1 MKLLNNSQIK
11 IIKEV
16 FINPGVNLR
25 GIIEK
30 TNLSPNYVSEYM
42 NFLVRKGVVKEERL
56 EKKRVYLRRF
66 YLNFNSNLTRNLFLL
81 VKEEEKENFFQKYK
95 KLKPIFDNLVEEIK
109 TDFIVVYGSYARFG
123 AEKDS
128 DLDLL
133 IVGNIK
139 NREKIREIFVA
150 LDIEVSIKI
159 ESIKDFER
167 RIKDALHQ
175 QILKNNILIYD
186 SGKFIEILRKSYDLK

>member
-1 MKLLNNSQIK
+1 MKILNSSQTK
-11 IIKEV
+11 IIRE
-16 FINPGVNLR
+16 IIRTPGINLR
-25 GIIEK
+25 GVIEK
-30 TNLSPNYVSEYM
+30 TKLSPNFVSEYV
-42 NFLVRKGVVKEERL
+42 NLLVERGILKEEKL

-66 YLNFNSNLTRNLFLL
+66 YFNLKSDLGKNIFSL
-81 VKEEEKENFFQKYK
+81 VKEEEKDEFFKKYK
-95 KLKPIFDNLVEEIK
+95 KLKPIFQQFVEEIK
-109 TDFIVVYGSYARFG
+109 TDFILVYGSYARLA

-139 NREKIREIFVA
+139 NREKIREILVS

-159 ESIKDFER
+159 ETLKNFEK

-175 QILKNNILIYD
+175 QIIMDNILIYD
-186 SGKFIEILRKSYDLK
+186 SGKFVELLRK

>member
-1 MKLLNNSQIK
+1 MKILNSSQTK
-11 IIKEV
+11 IIRE
-16 FINPGVNLR
+16 IIRTPGINLR
-25 GIIEK
+25 GVIEK
-30 TNLSPNYVSEYM
+30 TKLSPNFVSEYV
-42 NFLVRKGVVKEERL
+42 NLLVERGILKEERL

-66 YLNFNSNLTRNLFLL
+66 YFNLKSDLGKNIFSL
-81 VKEEEKENFFQKYK
+81 VKEEEKDEFFKKYK
-95 KLKPIFDNLVEEIK
+95 KLKPVFQQFVEEIK
-109 TDFIVVYGSYARFG
+109 TDFILVYGSYARLA

-139 NREKIREIFVA
+139 NREKIREILVS

-159 ESIKDFER
+159 ETLKNFEK

-175 QILKNNILIYD
+175 QIIMDNILIYD
-186 SGKFIEILRKSYDLK
+186 SGKFVELLRK

>member
-1 MKLLNNSQIK
+1 MKILNSSQTKTIRE
-11 IIKEV
+11 IIRT
-16 FINPGVNLR
+16 PGINLR
-25 GIIEK
+25 GVIEK
-30 TNLSPNYVSEYM
+30 TKLSPNFVSEYV
-42 NFLVRKGVVKEERL
+42 NLLVERGILKEEKF

-66 YLNFNSNLTRNLFLL
+66 YFNLKSDLGKNIFSL
-81 VKEEEKENFFQKYK
+81 VKEEEKDEFFKKYK
-95 KLKPIFDNLVEEIK
+95 KLKPIFQQFVEEIK
-109 TDFIVVYGSYARFG
+109 TDFILVYGSYARLA

-139 NREKIREIFVA
+139 NREKIREIFVS

-159 ESIKDFER
+159 ETLKKFEK

-175 QILKNNILIYD
+175 QIIMDNMLIYD
-186 SGKFIEILRKSYDLK
+186 SGKFVELLRK

>member
-1 MKLLNNSQIK
+1 MKILNSSQTK
-11 IIKEV
+11 IIRE
-16 FINPGVNLR
+16 IIRTPGINLR
-25 GIIEK
+25 GVIEK
-30 TNLSPNYVSEYM
+30 TKLSPNFVSEYV
-42 NFLVRKGVVKEERL
+42 NLLVERGILKEERL

-66 YLNFNSNLTRNLFLL
+66 YFNLKSDLGKNIFSL
-81 VKEEEKENFFQKYK
+81 VKEEEKDEFFKKYK
-95 KLKPIFDNLVEEIK
+95 KLKPIFQQFVEEIK
-109 TDFIVVYGSYARFG
+109 TDFILVYGSYARLA

-139 NREKIREIFVA
+139 NREKIREILVS

-159 ESIKDFER
+159 ETLKNFEK

-175 QILKNNILIYD
+175 QIIMDNILIYD
-186 SGKFIEILRKSYDLK
+186 SGKFVELLRK

>member
-1 MKLLNNSQIK
+1 MKILNSSQTK
-11 IIKEV
+11 IIRE
-16 FINPGVNLR
+16 IIRTPGINLR
-25 GIIEK
+25 GVIEK
-30 TNLSPNYVSEYM
+30 TKLSPNFVSEYV
-42 NFLVRKGVVKEERL
+42 NLLVERGILKEEKL

-66 YLNFNSNLTRNLFLL
+66 YFNLKSDLGKNIFSL
-81 VKEEEKENFFQKYK
+81 VKEEEKDEFFKKYK
-95 KLKPIFDNLVEEIK
+95 KLKPVFQQFVEEIK
-109 TDFIVVYGSYARFG
+109 TDFILVYGSYARLA

-139 NREKIREIFVA
+139 NREKIREILVS

-159 ESIKDFER
+159 ETLKNFEK

-175 QILKNNILIYD
+175 QIIMDNILIYD
-186 SGKFIEILRKSYDLK
+186 SGKFVELLRK